1 MRETAFIVIVFIV
14 GFVLQIA
21 WWRMRAA
28 SLVSVLTIF
37 CLVYVVLAIVGQSFG
52 LLQLSILDF
61 IRITLLFS
69 TVLLSY
75 TIICSTFQLPSL
87 SLRLI
92 AHIAELS
99 RSGGCPEDALTQFAS
114 ENILSD
120 RIDLIAESGLVHIT
134 GGVCT
139 LTRKGAFYA
148 RLFELGA
155 VLFDLPRGG

>member
-1 MRETAFIVIVFIV
+1 MRDTAFIIIVFTA

-28 SLVSVLTIF
+28 SLVSVLALF
-37 CLVYVVLAIVGQSFG
+37 SLVYIVLVIIGKSTG
-52 LLQLSILDF
+52 LLQWSILDF
-61 IRITLLFS
+61 IRMTLLFS
-69 TVLLSY
+69 TGLLSY

-92 AHIAELS
+92 VHIAELS
-99 RSGGCPEDALTQFAS
+99 RSGGCPEDALAQFAS

-120 RIDLIAESGLVHIT
+120 RIDLIAESGLVDIT
-134 GGVCT
+134 GGICT